1 MGLNTRSTSQVTH
14 SQKFIKRLFDLIWAL
29 LRLLSLW
36 PVLVI
41 GFVAAT
47 LSCRAWGIFTQI
59 RVGRHGNL
67 FTVYK
72 LRTMYTD
79 FEDKNNTVTVGNDP
93 RITPIGRLLRKFKLD
108 ELPQLFNVVLGD
120 MSLVGPRPDVS
131 GYADRLVGD
140 EREILELRPGI
151 TGPATIKYKYEELLL
166 AQQDSPHDY
175 NDEVIYPDKVRINLD
190 YLRNYSLTTD
200 ISYIM
205 MTLGLIDLP
214 SDLKI
219 DVQNEKY
226 PQ

>member
-1 MGLNTRSTSQVTH
+1 
-14 SQKFIKRLFDLIWAL
+14 
-29 LRLLSLW
+29 
-36 PVLVI
+36 
-41 GFVAAT
+41 
-47 LSCRAWGIFTQI
+47 
-59 RVGRHGNL
+59 
-67 FTVYK
+67 
-72 LRTMYTD
+72 
-79 FEDKNNTVTVGNDP
+79 
-93 RITPIGRLLRKFKLD
+93 
-108 ELPQLFNVVLGD
+108 

>member
-1 MGLNTRSTSQVTH
+1 
-14 SQKFIKRLFDLIWAL
+14 
-29 LRLLSLW
+29 
-36 PVLVI
+36 
-41 GFVAAT
+41 
-47 LSCRAWGIFTQI
+47 
-59 RVGRHGNL
+59 
-67 FTVYK
+67 
-72 LRTMYTD
+72 MYTD